1 MTFEEWT
8 GGASEEEV
16 KALTAHTK
24 KRYFL
29 WLLISLIPFIG
40 QFTIGCAIF
49 CYNNYAL
56 LKSRGEDAGN
66 NLWRLIMMLWGLF
79 ILPIIVVQ
87 ACARIEKLG
96 NKVLGW

>member
-16 KALTAHTK
+16 EALTAATK
-24 KRYFL
+24 KRYYF

-40 QFTIGCAIF
+40 QFTIGFAIF

-56 LKSRGEDAGN
+56 LKSRGNDAGN
-66 NLWRLIMMLWGLF
+66 NTWRLIMMLWGLF
-79 ILPIIVVQ
+79 IIPIIEVQ